1 MAEQDLS
8 IDKSNIDEV
17 EQDES
22 KSAAPERLMSPQ
34 DASTIKSQLFELCKQ
49 GDIDKNELIDF
60 DEFTS
65 VIAKFLPNTTE
76 TRMRE
81 MFNTLDANGDGN
93 ISYSEFLTD
102 SNFNKFLK
110 YC

>member
-1 MAEQDLS
+1 MAEQNLS
-8 IDKSNIDEV
+8 IDQSTIDQV
-17 EQDES
+17 DKDES
-22 KSAAPERLMSPQ
+22 KSSALEHLMSPQ
-34 DASTIKSQLFELCKQ
+34 DASTLKTQLFELCKQ

-102 SNFNKFLK
+102 SNFNKFLE